1 MEPAITLFVA
11 LPTSI
16 VSRAVDLYHQPGY
29 QADEVRHEGTDGG
42 LAPELMP
49 AQLPTPEV
57 RPESGFDSG
66 ISCRSRRA
74 RRTCWRVGTHR
85 SSAHHRACTSQ
96 MVKTSAPLPFG
107 CAEGPPRRAGRR
119 RCAAPSCQDL
129 GDP

>member
-16 VSRAVDLYHQPGY
+16 VSRAVDLYHQPGC
-29 QADEVRHEGTDGG
+29 QADKVGHEGTDGG
-42 LAPELMP
+42 LAPELVP

-57 RPESGFDSG
+57 RPEPGLDSWHVLPQPA
-66 ISCRSRRA
+66 SAQDLLA
-74 RRTCWRVGTHR
+74 RRHAQIVGSPERGHR
-85 SSAHHRACTSQ
+85 Q

-119 RCAAPSCQDL
+119 H
-129 GDP
+129 G